1 MLLIKDK
8 FKITMR
14 TQKAQS
20 QAMAKGHTEQIV
32 KTKEK
37 VGATQTVRRKA
48 VFRNKEATIHW

>member
-1 MLLIKDK
+1 
-8 FKITMR
+8 MR

-37 VGATQTVRRKA
+37 VGATQTVRQKA